1 MEPDLVEDDYLVA
14 RAQGG
19 FLDAF
24 ELLVMRHQDGA
35 YRFALRMLDD
45 PQDAQ
50 DATQEAFVD
59 AWRGLAGFTGAS
71 SFRTWFY
78 RIVVHRCLQH
88 QRRRRE
94 GAHPLP
100 AELPGGPRPD
110 EVVEARSRTAALRAA
125 IAALPT
131 ELRTPL
137 VLHQFEQFSY
147 ADVAAMLGVRP
158 ATVRGRIYRARQ
170 ELVAAMRGWE

>member
-1 MEPDLVEDDYLVA
+1 MEPNLVEDDYLVA

-71 SFRTWFY
+71 SFRQLLGL
-78 RIVVHRCLQH
+78 R
-88 QRRRRE
+88 
-94 GAHPLP
+94 GAGSSADDH
-100 AELPGGPRPD
+100 
-110 EVVEARSRTAALRAA
+110 EVVRHGPWRT
-125 IAALPT
+125 T
-131 ELRTPL
+131 
-137 VLHQFEQFSY
+137 S
-147 ADVAAMLGVRP
+147 
-158 ATVRGRIYRARQ
+158 
-170 ELVAAMRGWE
+170 W

>member
-1 MEPDLVEDDYLVA
+1 MEPNLVEDDYLVA

-45 PQDAQ
+45 PQDPQ

-71 SFRTWFY
+71 SFRNSSVSGEPGLPPTTM
-78 RIVVHRCLQH
+78 RSSATGR
-88 QRRRRE
+88 
-94 GAHPLP
+94 GAC
-100 AELPGGPRPD
+100 
-110 EVVEARSRTAALRAA
+110 
-125 IAALPT
+125 PT
-131 ELRTPL
+131 RKTI
-137 VLHQFEQFSY
+137 S
-147 ADVAAMLGVRP
+147 
-158 ATVRGRIYRARQ
+158 
-170 ELVAAMRGWE
+170 